1 MSQENVE
8 LVRGLQPTGDMDLV
22 ALFRDEAAATT
33 LSESFAPFFHDDV
46 EIVAPTFVSGQSE
59 RFIGL
64 EGLRAVWLDWLDPW
78 ESYRVEIEDLI
89 DAGDEVV
96 VLPRDYGR
104 RSGMTAEVSTIGGA
118 VWTVRDGKVARV
130 AFYLNRNEALE
141 AVGLSEQDAHA
152 DS

>member
-8 LVRGLQPTGDMDLV
+8 FVRSLQPAPETDLAATLRDDAAAAV
-22 ALFRDEAAATT
+22 ALGALR
-33 LSESFAPFFHDDV
+33 PFVHEDV
-46 EIVAPTFVSGQSE
+46 EIVGPNIISREEITYV
-59 RFIGL
+59 GL
-64 EGLRAVWLDWLDPW
+64 DGLRAGWLDWLAPW
-78 ESYRVEIEDLI
+78 ESYRVEIEDVI
-89 DAGDEVV
+89 DAGDDVV

-104 RSGMTAEVSTIGGA
+104 RAGMAVEVGVMGGA
-118 VWTVRDGKVARV
+118 VWTVRDGKVARI